1 MALTRITFLI
11 DEQMLADLR
20 TLSSVTRIK
29 QSDYVREG
37 IGIVLE
43 KYKAE
48 LKKKKGGG

>member
-1 MALTRITFLI
+1 MALKAMTFLI
-11 DEQMLADLR
+11 DEQILADLR
-20 TLSSVTRIK
+20 TLSSISRIT
-29 QSDYVREG
+29 QSDYIREG